1 MATAFGTYS
10 INAKN
15 QLVVN
20 RNVVLDGTWSLTKD
34 HDLCLT
40 FDGTQ
45 DTDFGDKVILEGTIK
60 DVSAN
65 ELSFEVTNR
74 TDPDKIKTE
83 TVALSGVWKADE
95 NNKLI
100 FKVKKESGRHDVL
113 TFNNTWVIDEKNR
126 IIYNYEKASLVF
138 KKKEKSQLVFK
149 GTWDITKENRLYYE
163 LSESSDSGFDF
174 KVGTSI
180 LEKNQIKGKIM
191 VGANE
196 NDFAITGLWKVSK
209 ELGLTFEVNYDDN
222 QFKPIIF
229 GGDIQLNDNDKLS
242 IKFGNGVDV
251 KLTQDILNGKAD
263 FFTAVHSGPDEDKAE
278 WGFGIKF

>member
-20 RNVVLDGTWSLTKD
+20 KNVVLDGTWSLTKD
-34 HDLCLT
+34 HELCLT

-60 DVSAN
+60 GVAAN

-83 TVALSGVWKADE
+83 TVALSGVWEADE

-100 FKVKKESGRHDVL
+100 FKVKRESGRHDVL
-113 TFNNTWVIDEKNR
+113 TFNNTWVIDDKNR
-126 IIYNYEKASLVF
+126 IIYNYEKASLIF
-138 KKKEKSQLVFK
+138 KKKEKTQLIFK

-163 LSESSDSGFDF
+163 LGESSDSGFAF
-174 KVGTSI
+174 KVGTSV

-191 VGANE
+191 VGKEE
-196 NDFAITGLWKVSK
+196 NDITITGQWKVSK
-209 ELGLTFEVNYDDN
+209 DLGLTFEVNYDNN

-229 GGDIQLNDNDKLS
+229 GGDIQLNDKDKLS
-242 IKFGNGVDV
+242 IKCGNGVDV

-263 FFTAVHSGPDEDKAE
+263 FFTAVHSGKDEDRAE
-278 WGFGIKF
+278 WGVGIRF

>member
-1 MATAFGTYS
+1 M
-10 INAKN
+10 NKN
-15 QLVVN
+15 VT
-20 RNVVLDGTWSLTKD
+20 LDGTWSLTND

-65 ELSFEVTNR
+65 ELSFEITNR
-74 TDPDKIKTE
+74 TDPDKVKIE
-83 TVALSGVWKADE
+83 TVALSGVWEADE

-100 FKVKKESGRHDVL
+100 FKVKRESGRHDIL

-126 IIYNYEKASLVF
+126 IIYNYEKASLIF
-138 KKKEKSQLVFK
+138 KKQEKTQLVFK

-163 LSESSDSGFDF
+163 LSQSTDSGFDF
-174 KVGTSI
+174 KLGTSI

-191 VGANE
+191 VGQSE
-196 NDFAITGLWKVSK
+196 QDISITGQWKVSK
-209 ELGLTFEVNYDDN
+209 DVGLSFEVNYADG

-229 GGDIQLNDNDKLS
+229 GGDIALNDKDNLS
-242 IKFGNGVDV
+242 LKFGNGLDI
-251 KLTQDILNGKAD
+251 KLTQDILDGKAD
-263 FFTAVHSGPDEDKAE
+263 FFTAAHSGKDEDRAE
-278 WGFGIKF
+278 WGLDWRF

>member
-20 RNVVLDGTWSLTKD
+20 KNVVLDGKWSLTKD

-60 DVSAN
+60 GVSAN
-65 ELSFEVTNR
+65 EISFEVTNR
-74 TDPDKIKTE
+74 TDPDKVKTE
-83 TVALSGVWKADE
+83 TVALSGVWEADE

-126 IIYNYEKASLVF
+126 IIYNYEKASLIF
-138 KKKEKSQLVFK
+138 KKKEKTQLVFK

-163 LSESSDSGFDF
+163 LSESSDSGFAF
-174 KVGTSI
+174 KVGTSV

-191 VGANE
+191 VGTNQS
-196 NDFAITGLWKVSK
+196 DITITGQWKVSK
-209 ELGLTFEVNYDDN
+209 DVGLTFEVNYGDN
-222 QFKPIIF
+222 QIKPIIF
-229 GGDIQLNDNDKLS
+229 GGDIALNDKDKLS
-242 IKFGNGVDV
+242 IKLGNGVDL
-251 KLTQDILNGKAD
+251 KLTQDILDGKAD
-263 FFTAVHSGPDEDKAE
+263 FFTAVHSGKDEDRAE
-278 WGFGIKF
+278 WGFGIRF

>member
-1 MATAFGTYS
+1 MATAFGTYT

-20 RNVVLDGTWSLTKD
+20 KNVILDGTWSLTKD

-60 DVSAN
+60 GVSPN

-100 FKVKKESGRHDVL
+100 LKIKKASQSPSMASSALAHPSASESGRHDVL

-126 IIYNYEKASLVF
+126 IIYNYEKASLIF
-138 KKKEKSQLVFK
+138 KKKEKTQLVFK

-163 LSESSDSGFDF
+163 LSELSDSGFDF
-174 KVGTSI
+174 KVGTSV

-191 VGANE
+191 VGKEAN
-196 NDFAITGLWKVSK
+196 DITITGQWRVSK
-209 ELGLTFEVNYDDN
+209 EVGLTFEVNYGDN

-229 GGDIQLNDNDKLS
+229 GGDIQLNDNHQAWKWRRC
-242 IKFGNGVDV
+242 K
-251 KLTQDILNGKAD
+251 TYAR
-263 FFTAVHSGPDEDKAE
+263 HSKRES
-278 WGFGIKF
+278 